1 MIMAEITTIDNL
13 DLEEEDYGIQLQPN
27 HEDEPE
33 LEVGEMPQQNQE
45 PEQEEEPED
54 IIDSYLKY
62 IGINDKSKISFED
75 EQGYSQKDWKDLSF
89 EEKLNI
95 LKTSSG
101 SPERDLTDEEINLI
115 NDIRRRN
122 LTPADYIRGIQQATI
137 QGVQQQNP
145 QYSVD
150 DLTDDEIF
158 ILDLQDRIPDISDED
173 VQTALDKAKENDSL
187 FNRQVAGIRNEL
199 KQQEENYLKEQEFKQ
214 QQQVQ
219 ENYQQFANSVND
231 SLTQFNKIG
240 SLDLNLDDNDRDNIM
255 SFILDV
261 DDTGMSTLGKTLNDP
276 NMLVRLSWFA
286 LYGQQAFDTI
296 QNYFAQEISKANT
309 SGYQRGLADGRKG
322 TSKVVY
328 TKNQTRSVNSIDD
341 LYG

>member
-1 MIMAEITTIDNL
+1 MTMAEFTIDNL
-13 DLEEEDYGIQLQPN
+13 DLEDDDDIQLQPT

-33 LEVGEMPQQNQE
+33 LEIGQM
-45 PEQEEEPED
+45 PEQPQDPGTTEEEPED
-54 IIDSYLKY
+54 VLDSYLKY

-75 EQGYSQKDWKDLSF
+75 EKGFSQKNWDDLSF
-89 EEKLNI
+89 EEKMNI
-95 LKTSSG
+95 LKTSTS
-101 SPERDLTDEEINLI
+101 SPERDLTDDEITLI

-122 LTPADYIRGIQQATI
+122 LTPADYIRSIQQASA
-137 QGVQQQNP
+137 QNAQEQTP

-173 VQTALDKAKENDSL
+173 VQTALDEAKKNESL

-199 KQQEENYLKEQEFKQ
+199 KQQEENYLKEQELQKQ
-214 QQQVQ
+214 QQAQ
-219 ENYQQFANSVND
+219 ENYQKFANSVND
-231 SLTQFNKIG
+231 SLTKFDKIG
-240 SLDLNLDDNDRDNIM
+240 NLDLNLDDNDRDNIM

-261 DDTGMSTLGKTLNDP
+261 DDTGMSTLGKALNDP
-276 NMLVRLSWFA
+276 NMLVKLSWFA
-286 LYGQQAFDTI
+286 LYGDQAFNTI
-296 QNYFAQEISKANT
+296 QNYFAQEISKANV
-309 SGYQRGLADGRKG
+309 SGYQRGLADGKKG

-328 TKNQTRSVNSIDD
+328 TKNPTRSVNSIDD

>member
-1 MIMAEITTIDNL
+1 MAEITTIDNL
-13 DLEEEDYGIQLQPN
+13 DLEEEDYGTQLQPN

-137 QGVQQQNP
+137 QGAQQQNP

-199 KQQEENYLKEQEFKQ
+199 KQQEENYLREQEFKQ

-296 QNYFAQEISKANT
+296 QNYFAQEISKANA
-309 SGYQRGLADGRKG
+309 SGYQRGLADGKKG

>member
-13 DLEEEDYGIQLQPN
+13 DLEDDDDIQVQPT

-33 LEVGEMPQQNQE
+33 LEIGQTPQQPQE
-45 PEQEEEPED
+45 PETNEEPED
-54 IIDSYLKY
+54 VLDSYLKY

-75 EQGYSQKDWKDLSF
+75 EQGLSQKSWDDLSF
-89 EEKLNI
+89 EEKMNI
-95 LKTSSG
+95 LKTSTG
-101 SPERDLTDEEINLI
+101 SPERDLTDDEITLI

-122 LTPADYIRGIQQATI
+122 LTPADYIRSIQQASA
-137 QGVQQQNP
+137 QSAQQQTP

-173 VQTALDKAKENDSL
+173 VQTALDDAKKNESL
-187 FNRQVAGIRNEL
+187 FNRQIAGIRNEL
-199 KQQEENYLKEQEFKQ
+199 KQQEENYLKEQELQKQ
-214 QQQVQ
+214 QQAQ

-240 SLDLNLDDNDRDNIM
+240 NLDLNLDDNDRDNIM

-261 DDTGMSTLGKTLNDP
+261 DDTGMSTLGKALNDP

-286 LYGQQAFDTI
+286 LYGQQAFETI

-309 SGYQRGLADGRKG
+309 SGYQRGLADGKKG

>member
-13 DLEEEDYGIQLQPN
+13 DLEDDDDIQVQPT

-33 LEVGEMPQQNQE
+33 LEIGQTPQQPQE
-45 PEQEEEPED
+45 PETNEEPED
-54 IIDSYLKY
+54 VLDSYLKY

-75 EQGYSQKDWKDLSF
+75 EQGLSQKSWDDLSF
-89 EEKLNI
+89 EEKMNI
-95 LKTSSG
+95 LKTSTS
-101 SPERDLTDEEINLI
+101 SPERDLTDDEITLI

-122 LTPADYIRGIQQATI
+122 LTPADYIRSIQQASA
-137 QGVQQQNP
+137 QSAQQQTP

-173 VQTALDKAKENDSL
+173 VQTALDDAKKNESL

-199 KQQEENYLKEQEFKQ
+199 KQQEENYLKEQELQKQ
-214 QQQVQ
+214 QQAQ

-240 SLDLNLDDNDRDNIM
+240 NLDLNLDDNDRDNIM

-261 DDTGMSTLGKTLNDP
+261 DDTGMSTLGKALNDP

-286 LYGQQAFDTI
+286 LYGQQAFETI

-309 SGYQRGLADGRKG
+309 SGYQRGLADGKKG